1 MEDGTTPNFKIDI
14 VKINDLYEGGA
25 VYALAEEVPG
35 LLRKLQQIFEQNQS
49 MRYKLKYIKSMCQDQ
64 TDKDIDW
71 KVDAVKRKILSVID
85 ERID

>member
-1 MEDGTTPNFKIDI
+1 MEDGTTPNFEIDI

-49 MRYKLKYIKSMCQDQ
+49 MYYKLKCIKSMCQDQ

>member
-1 MEDGTTPNFKIDI
+1 MKDGTTPNFEIDI

-25 VYALAEEVPG
+25 VYDLAEEVPK
-35 LLRKLQQIFEQNQS
+35 LLRKLQQTFKQNQS
-49 MRYKLKYIKSMCQDQ
+49 MHYKLKCIESMCQDQ

>member
-1 MEDGTTPNFKIDI
+1 MEDGTTPNFEIDI

-25 VYALAEEVPG
+25 VYALAEEVPK
-35 LLRKLQQIFEQNQS
+35 LLKKLQQIFEQNQS
-49 MRYKLKYIKSMCQDQ
+49 MHHKLKCIKSMCQDQ